1 MEQEVMKKFEDIE
14 CELSKQSEKIEKI
27 EDRVYSTETNIQ
39 LINVNIDNLMDNTNE
54 IKADIK
60 DLVKKREDDHFIKPL
75 EKTEK
80 LKYQVLYVLAGFL
93 LSNLL
98 IALFPHLTTN

>member
-1 MEQEVMKKFEDIE
+1 MEQEVMRKFEDIE

-39 LINVNIDNLMDNTNE
+39 LINANISNLMDNTNE

-60 DLVKKREDDHFIKPL
+60 DLVKKREEDHFVKPL

-98 IALFPHLTTN
+98 IALFPHLATN